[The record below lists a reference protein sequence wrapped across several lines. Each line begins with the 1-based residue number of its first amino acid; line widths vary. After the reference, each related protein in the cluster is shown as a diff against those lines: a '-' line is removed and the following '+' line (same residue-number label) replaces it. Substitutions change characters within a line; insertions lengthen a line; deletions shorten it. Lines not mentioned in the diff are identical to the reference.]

1 MSKTVLITGAGGG
14 MGQAACRRLLERGWT
29 VFGLD
34 RQAPGSAENLCF
46 IPTDLTDASSVE
58 EAFAQVRQQTE
69 RLDAIVHLAGVYDL
83 NSLVEMDEEAFT
95 RLFQVNLF
103 GVYRVTRTFFPL
115 LGNGSRI
122 VITSSELAPLDPLPF
137 TGVYGISKAA
147 LERYADSLRMEV
159 NLHGIS
165 VSVIRPG
172 AVKTGL
178 LDVSTRALDRFCS
191 ETKYYP
197 CNAERFRRIVNG
209 VEAKHVPPQR
219 IAGRVER
226 ALTARRPQ
234 YTYNV
239 NRNPLLR
246 LLDLL
251 PKRLQVAIIRGI
263 LKN

>member
-1 MSKTVLITGAGGG
+1 MRKTVLITGAGGG
-14 MGQAACRRLLERGWT
+14 MGQAACRRLLELGWT
-29 VFGLD
+29 VFALD
-34 RQAPGSAENLCF
+34 RQAPPESENLCF
-46 IPTDLTDASSVE
+46 VPTDLTDTASVE
-58 EAFAQVRQQTE
+58 EACARVRQQTE
-69 RLDAIVHLAGVYDL
+69 HLDAIVHLAGVYDL
-83 NSLVEMDEEAFT
+83 DSLVEMDEQSIT

-103 GVYRVTRTFFPL
+103 GVYRVNRAFFPL
-115 LGNGSRI
+115 LGKGSRI

-137 TGVYGISKAA
+137 TGVYGVSKAA
-147 LERYADSLRMEV
+147 LEKYADSLRMEV

-178 LDVSTRALDRFCS
+178 LDVSTRALDRFCG
-191 ETKYYP
+191 ETQYYP
-197 CNAERFRRIVNG
+197 CNAERFRRIVNS
-209 VEAKHVPPQR
+209 VEARHVPPER
-219 IAGRVER
+219 IAGRVEK
-226 ALTARRPQ
+226 ALTAKRPK

-246 LLDLL
+246 LLNLL

>member
-1 MSKTVLITGAGGG
+1 MKKTVLITGAGGS
-14 MGQAACRRLLERGWT
+14 MGQAVWRRLLELGWT

-34 RQAPGSAENLCF
+34 RQAPGSAEKLCF
-46 IPTDLTDASSVE
+46 IPTDLTDAASVE
-58 EAFAQVRQQTE
+58 EACARVRQQTE
-69 RLDAIVHLAGVYDL
+69 HLDAIVHLAGVYDL
-83 NSLVEMDEEAFT
+83 DSLVEMDEQAIT

-103 GVYRVTRTFFPL
+103 GVYRVNRAFFPL
-115 LGNGSRI
+115 LSKGSRI

-137 TGVYGISKAA
+137 TGVYGVSKAA
-147 LERYADSLRMEV
+147 LEKYADSLRMEV

-178 LDVSTRALDRFCS
+178 LDVSTRALDRFCA

-197 CNAERFRRIVNG
+197 CNAERFRRIVNS
-209 VEAKHVPPQR
+209 VEAKHVPPER
-219 IAGRVER
+219 IAGRVEK
-226 ALTARRPQ
+226 ALTAKCPK

-246 LLDLL
+246 LLNLL
-251 PKRLQVAIIRGI
+251 PKRLQVSIIRGI

>member
-1 MSKTVLITGAGGG
+1 MRKTVLITGAGGG
-14 MGQAACRRLLERGWT
+14 MGQAACRRLLELGWT
-29 VFGLD
+29 VFALD
-34 RQAPGSAENLCF
+34 RQAPPESENLCF
-46 IPTDLTDASSVE
+46 FPTDLTDAASVE
-58 EAFAQVRQQTE
+58 EACARVRQQTQ

-83 NSLVEMDEEAFT
+83 DSLVEMDEQAFT

-103 GVYRVTRTFFPL
+103 GVYRVNRAFFPL
-115 LGNGSRI
+115 LGKGSRI

-137 TGVYGISKAA
+137 TGVYGVSKAA
-147 LERYADSLRMEV
+147 LEKYADSLRMEV
-159 NLHGIS
+159 NLQGIS

-197 CNAERFRRIVNG
+197 CNAERFRRIVNS
-209 VEAKHVPPQR
+209 VEAKHVPPER
-219 IAGRVER
+219 IAGRVEK
-226 ALTARRPQ
+226 ALTAKRPK

-246 LLDLL
+246 LLNLL
-251 PKRLQVAIIRGI
+251 PKRLQVAIIREI

>member
-1 MSKTVLITGAGGG
+1 MRKTVLITGAGGG
-14 MGQAACRRLLERGWT
+14 MGQAACRRLLELGWT
-29 VFGLD
+29 VFALD
-34 RQAPGSAENLCF
+34 RQAPLEAENLF
-46 IPTDLTDASSVE
+46 FVPTDLTDAASVE
-58 EAFAQVRQQTE
+58 EACARVRQQTE
-69 RLDAIVHLAGVYDL
+69 HLDAIVHLAGVYDL
-83 NSLVEMDEEAFT
+83 DSLVEMDEQAIT

-103 GVYRVTRTFFPL
+103 GVYRVNRAFFPL
-115 LGNGSRI
+115 LGKGSRI

-137 TGVYGISKAA
+137 TGIYGVSKAA
-147 LERYADSLRMEV
+147 LEKYADSLRMEV
-159 NLHGIS
+159 NLHGIA

-178 LDVSTRALDRFCS
+178 LDVSTRALDRFCA

-197 CNAERFRRIVNG
+197 CNAERFRRIVNS
-209 VEAKHVPPQR
+209 VEAKHVPPEK
-219 IAGRVER
+219 IAGRVEK
-226 ALTARRPQ
+226 ALTAKRPK

>member
-1 MSKTVLITGAGGG
+1 MRKTVLITGAGGG
-14 MGQAACRRLLERGWT
+14 MGQAVCRRLLELGWT

-34 RQAPGSAENLCF
+34 RQAPGSAEKLCF
-46 IPTDLTDASSVE
+46 IPTDLTDAASVE
-58 EAFAQVRQQTE
+58 EACARVRQQTE
-69 RLDAIVHLAGVYDL
+69 HLDAIVHLAGVYDL
-83 NSLVEMDEEAFT
+83 DSLVEMDEQAIT

-103 GVYRVTRTFFPL
+103 GVYRVNRAFFPL
-115 LGNGSRI
+115 LSKGSRI

-137 TGVYGISKAA
+137 TGVYGVSKAA
-147 LERYADSLRMEV
+147 LEKYADSLRMEV

-209 VEAKHVPPQR
+209 VEAKHVPPER
-219 IAGRVER
+219 IAGRVEK
-226 ALTARRPQ
+226 ALTAKCPK

-246 LLDLL
+246 LLNLL
-251 PKRLQVAIIRGI
+251 PKRLQVSIIRRI

>member
-1 MSKTVLITGAGGG
+1 MRKTVLITGAGGG
-14 MGQAACRRLLERGWT
+14 MGQAVCRRLLELGWT

-34 RQAPGSAENLCF
+34 RQAPGSAEKLCF
-46 IPTDLTDASSVE
+46 IPTDLTDAASVE
-58 EAFAQVRQQTE
+58 EACARVRQQTE
-69 RLDAIVHLAGVYDL
+69 HLDAIVHLAGVYDL
-83 NSLVEMDEEAFT
+83 DSLVEMDEQAIT

-103 GVYRVTRTFFPL
+103 GVYRVNRTFFPL
-115 LGNGSRI
+115 LGKGSRI

-209 VEAKHVPPQR
+209 VEAKHVPPER

-226 ALTARRPQ
+226 ALTAKRPK

-246 LLDLL
+246 LLNLL

>member
-1 MSKTVLITGAGGG
+1 MKKTVLITGAGGG
-14 MGQAACRRLLERGWT
+14 MGQAVCRRLLELGWT

-34 RQAPGSAENLCF
+34 RQAPGSAEKLCF
-46 IPTDLTDASSVE
+46 IPPDLTDAASVE
-58 EAFAQVRQQTE
+58 EACARVRQQTE
-69 RLDAIVHLAGVYDL
+69 HLDAIVHLAGVYDL
-83 NSLVEMDEEAFT
+83 DSLVEMDEQAIT
-95 RLFQVNLF
+95 RLFQVSLF
-103 GVYRVTRTFFPL
+103 GVYRVNRAFFPL
-115 LGNGSRI
+115 LSKGSRI

-137 TGVYGISKAA
+137 TGIYGISKAA
-147 LERYADSLRMEV
+147 LEKYADSLRMEV

-178 LDVSTRALDRFCS
+178 LDVSTRALDRFCA

-197 CNAERFRRIVNG
+197 CNAERFRRIVNS
-209 VEAKHVPPQR
+209 VEAKHVPPER
-219 IAGRVER
+219 IAGRVEK
-226 ALTARRPQ
+226 ALTAKCPK

-246 LLDLL
+246 LLNLL
-251 PKRLQVAIIRGI
+251 PKRLQVSIIRGI

>member
-14 MGQAACRRLLERGWT
+14 MGQAACRRLLEQGWT
-29 VFGLD
+29 VFALD

-46 IPTDLTDASSVE
+46 VPTDLTDAASVE

-103 GVYRVTRTFFPL
+103 GVYRVNRTFFPL
-115 LGNGSRI
+115 LGKGSRI

-178 LDVSTRALDRFCS
+178 LDVSTRALDRFCE
-191 ETKYYP
+191 ETRYYP
-197 CNAERFRRIVNG
+197 CNAARFRRIVNS
-209 VEAKHVPPQR
+209 VEAKHVPPEK
-219 IAGRVER
+219 IAGRVEK
-226 ALTARRPQ
+226 ALTARRPK

>member
-1 MSKTVLITGAGGG
+1 MRKTVLITGAGGG
-14 MGQAACRRLLERGWT
+14 MGQAVCRRLLELGWT

-34 RQAPGSAENLCF
+34 RQAPGSAEKLCF
-46 IPTDLTDASSVE
+46 IPTDLTDAASVE
-58 EAFAQVRQQTE
+58 EACARVRQQTE
-69 RLDAIVHLAGVYDL
+69 HLDAIVHLAGVYDL
-83 NSLVEMDEEAFT
+83 DSLVEMDEQAIT

-103 GVYRVTRTFFPL
+103 GVYRVNRAFFPL
-115 LGNGSRI
+115 LSKGSRI

-137 TGVYGISKAA
+137 TGIYGVSKAA
-147 LERYADSLRMEV
+147 LEKYADSLRMEV

-172 AVKTGL
+172 ADKTGL
-178 LDVSTRALDRFCS
+178 LDVSTRALDRFCA

-197 CNAERFRRIVNG
+197 CNAERFRRIVNS
-209 VEAKHVPPQR
+209 VEAKHVPPER
-219 IAGRVER
+219 ISGRVEK
-226 ALTARRPQ
+226 ALTAKCPK

-246 LLDLL
+246 LLNLL
-251 PKRLQVAIIRGI
+251 PKRLQVSIIRRI

>member
-14 MGQAACRRLLERGWT
+14 MGQAACRRLLEQGWT
-29 VFGLD
+29 VFALD
-34 RQAPGSAENLCF
+34 RQAPPEAENLFF
-46 IPTDLTDASSVE
+46 IPTDLTDAASVE

-103 GVYRVTRTFFPL
+103 GVYRVNRTFFPL
-115 LGNGSRI
+115 LGKGSRI

-178 LDVSTRALDRFCS
+178 LDVSTRALDRFCE
-191 ETKYYP
+191 ETRYYP
-197 CNAERFRRIVNG
+197 CNAVRFRRIVNS
-209 VEAKHVPPQR
+209 VEAKHVPPEK
-219 IAGRVER
+219 IAARVQR
-226 ALTARRPQ
+226 ALTVRRPQ

-246 LLDLL
+246 LLNLL

>member
-1 MSKTVLITGAGGG
+1 MRKTVLITGAGGG
-14 MGQAACRRLLERGWT
+14 MGQAVCRRLLELGWT

-34 RQAPGSAENLCF
+34 RQAPGSAEKLCF
-46 IPTDLTDASSVE
+46 IPTDLTDAASVE
-58 EAFAQVRQQTE
+58 EACARVRQQTE
-69 RLDAIVHLAGVYDL
+69 HLDAIVHLAGVYDL
-83 NSLVEMDEEAFT
+83 DSLVEMDEQAIT

-103 GVYRVTRTFFPL
+103 GVYRVNRAFFPL
-115 LGNGSRI
+115 LSKGSRI

-209 VEAKHVPPQR
+209 VEAKHVPPEK

-226 ALTARRPQ
+226 ALTAKRPK

>member
-14 MGQAACRRLLERGWT
+14 MGQAACRRLLEQGWT
-29 VFGLD
+29 VFALD
-34 RQAPGSAENLCF
+34 RQAPRSAENLCF
-46 IPTDLTDASSVE
+46 VPTDLTDAASVE

-103 GVYRVTRTFFPL
+103 GVYRVNRTFFPL
-115 LGNGSRI
+115 LGKGSRI

-209 VEAKHVPPQR
+209 VEAKHVPPER

-226 ALTARRPQ
+226 ALTAKRPK

>member
-1 MSKTVLITGAGGG
+1 MSKTALITGAGGG
-14 MGQAACRRLLERGWT
+14 MGQAACRRLLELGWT

-58 EAFAQVRQQTE
+58 EAFARVRQQTE

-83 NSLVEMDEEAFT
+83 NSLVEMDEQAFT

-103 GVYRVTRTFFPL
+103 GVYRVNRTFFPL
-115 LGNGSRI
+115 LGKGSRI

-178 LDVSTRALDRFCS
+178 LDVSTRALDRFCE
-191 ETKYYP
+191 ETRYYP
-197 CNAERFRRIVNG
+197 CNAVRFRRIVNS
-209 VEAKHVPPQR
+209 VEAKHVPPEK
-219 IAGRVER
+219 IAARVQR